1 MSPPADVHGD
11 DVWSWDDETN
21 KNFSIRSAYKLIT
34 KTDGAPTSTNWKQV
48 WNWRCPN
55 KIRYF
60 MWLATHG
67 RLLTN
72 EERRRRNI
80 AANGNC
86 PCCSRGAETTSHV
99 LRECSFVAALQFK
112 LGLVTETWGRIPA
125 ESCERWPSC
134 VCDQFGHFFYNK
146 CRASNLTCLNL
157 AWDSGYRKVCV
168 QTDSHVVVALLILMI
183 LQFNTTMLLR

>member
-34 KTDGAPTSTNWKQV
+34 KTDGAPTSTNWK
-48 WNWRCPN
+48 
-55 KIRYF
+55 
-60 MWLATHG
+60 
-67 RLLTN
+67 
-72 EERRRRNI
+72 
-80 AANGNC
+80 
-86 PCCSRGAETTSHV
+86 
-99 LRECSFVAALQFK
+99 QFK